1 MHMIGASTMELVLGK
16 KHAEFISK
24 YASIDVPKRLE
35 TLLKLTEL
43 LGMKTLSQTS
53 CFFVSECIYVKSSSH
68 ALI

>member
-1 MHMIGASTMELVLGK
+1 MIGASTMELVLGK